1 MFELGVTVVLAP
13 FVCLGEFIFGGGSNC
28 LDDTENFAHDVD
40 VIARIDEVLPDG
52 IGRLESDTYT
62 GLWHFLNVGHTGE
75 FNRVPGMSYL
85 DGGLDGHIDA
95 LDLALVVTTD
105 LAGLTLDPDRSSGP
119 SRYGQFADGTKN
131 RRKADY
137 WSTGI
142 GHVEFEPLDNLAQFG
157 WNRFATGKGASGLG
171 WVLHALGDA
180 LQPHHTIAASGWGHR
195 VYEEF
200 AGQVWA
206 EVFHEHK
213 PEHYFDFAT
222 ALEHAYHWWRFI
234 DDRTG
239 GNNATPVPVKAF
251 IEAVAGET
259 RDLPSALP
267 IFIPL
272 ISVPFAVNSH
282 SDYPQRFYGDKKPQ
296 FFDLATQSMGATIA
310 FLTKA
315 AAFLQP
321 AAATAQNDP
330 CLCPTGQARVSVDLS
345 GRVLHNDACLACG
358 TGIFAAT
365 PLWLDGQ
372 CVAACPAD
380 EPIVV
385 NGTTCAGN
393 CPIAGSC
400 TGVSCPPELPFVEAG
415 TCVARCAPDEV
426 VVDNRTCATSCPAGQ
441 QADHGFCGTTD
452 GAGGDP
458 ELQWPGDRSGRRLLQ
473 CAGRFLPRRT

>member
-85 DGGLDGHIDA
+85 DGGLDGQIDA
-95 LDLALVVTTD
+95 LDIALVVTTD

-119 SRYGQFADGTKN
+119 SRYGQFADGAKN

-213 PEHYFDFAT
+213 PEHYFDFAA

-234 DDRTG
+234 DDRTA

-296 FFDLATQSMGATIA
+296 FFDLGHPIDGGHDRVPHQGGGVPATGCGHGAERP
-310 FLTKA
+310 L
-315 AAFLQP
+315 LVP
-321 AAATAQNDP
+321 D
-330 CLCPTGQARVSVDLS
+330 
-345 GRVLHNDACLACG
+345 G
-358 TGIFAAT
+358 TGAGQRRFERPRAAQRRL
-365 PLWLDGQ
+365 PRLRDRDLRGD
-372 CVAACPAD
+372 VAVARRPVRGGLPGRQAD
-380 EPIVV
+380 RRQRHHLRQQL
-385 NGTTCAGN
+385 
-393 CPIAGSC
+393 SDRRQLHRR
-400 TGVSCPPELPFVEAG
+400 ELPAG
-415 TCVARCAPDEV
+415 AAICRGRHLRGALR
-426 VVDNRTCATSCPAGQ
+426 AG
-441 QADHGFCGTTD
+441 
-452 GAGGDP
+452 
-458 ELQWPGDRSGRRLLQ
+458 
-473 CAGRFLPRRT
+473 